1 MTYCLALQVR
11 DGLVFASD
19 SRTTAGVDFVST
31 YRKLHVFQPGS
42 DRFFVL
48 LTSGSLATSQ
58 ELLDH
63 IRRDLDFPESRES
76 LRSVA
81 YLFEA
86 AQYLG
91 RLLTA
96 IQASHAT
103 QLSVTGTSG
112 QATVIIGGQI
122 SGKPP
127 GLYLVYPEGNY
138 IAASP
143 ETPFLQLGEYK
154 YGKPVLS
161 RMATDALSLDD
172 AARLALVSLD
182 ATMKSN
188 LSVGPPVEVAIF
200 RNDALGLAQHLVL
213 DEHSPLF
220 RQMLE
225 RWNDGM
231 RTAFER
237 MPRFDWEGK
246 R

>member
-1 MTYCLALQVR
+1 MTYCLALQTR

-31 YRKLHVFQPGS
+31 YRKLHVFQPAP
-42 DRFFVL
+42 DRFLVL

-58 ELLDH
+58 ELLD
-63 IRRDLDFPESRES
+63 RVNRDLDSPASRES
-76 LRSVA
+76 LRSVS

-91 RLLTA
+91 RLLTE
-96 IQASHAT
+96 IQASHAAF
-103 QLSVTGTSG
+103 LSATGANG

-122 SGKPP
+122 AGKPA

-143 ETPFLQLGEYK
+143 ETPYLQLGEFK

-161 RMATDALSLDD
+161 RLASEQLSLDD
-172 AARLALVSLD
+172 AARLAIVSLD

-188 LSVGPPVEVAIF
+188 ISVGPPVEVAIY
-200 RNDALGLAQHLVL
+200 RNGMLRLEHHLVM
-213 DEHSPLF
+213 DEHSGLF
-220 RQMLE
+220 QQMLE

-231 RTAFER
+231 RAAFDR

-246 R
+246 

>member
-1 MTYCLALQVR
+1 MTYCLALQTR

-31 YRKLHVFQPGS
+31 YRKLHVFQPAP
-42 DRFFVL
+42 DRFLVL

-63 IRRDLDFPESRES
+63 LNRDLDRPEAPES
-76 LRSVA
+76 LRTVS

-86 AQYLG
+86 ALYLG
-91 RLLTA
+91 RLLTR

-103 QLSVTGTSG
+103 SVNATGANA

-122 SGKPP
+122 AGKPA

-143 ETPFLQLGEYK
+143 ETPFLQLGEFK

-161 RMATDALSLDD
+161 RLATEQLSLND
-172 AARLALVSLD
+172 AARLAIVSLD

-188 LSVGPPVEVAIF
+188 ISVGPPVEVAIY
-200 RNDALGLAQHLVL
+200 RNGMLGLDQHVVM

-220 RQMLE
+220 REMMQ

-231 RTAFER
+231 RLAFDR
-237 MPRFDWEGK
+237 MPRFDWENQ
-246 R
+246 

>member
-1 MTYCLALQVR
+1 MTYCLALQTR

-31 YRKLHVFQPGS
+31 YRKLHVFQPAP
-42 DRFFVL
+42 DRFLVL

-58 ELLDH
+58 ELLDNLN
-63 IRRDLDFPESRES
+63 RDLDRPEVPES
-76 LRSVA
+76 LRTVS

-91 RLLTA
+91 RLLTR

-103 QLSVTGTSG
+103 YLNATGANA

-122 SGKPP
+122 AGKPA
-127 GLYLVYPEGNY
+127 GLYMVYPEGNY

-143 ETPFLQLGEYK
+143 ETPFLQLGEFK

-161 RMATDALSLDD
+161 RLATEQLSLDD
-172 AARLALVSLD
+172 AARLAIVSLD

-188 LSVGPPVEVAIF
+188 ISVGPPVEVAIY
-200 RNDALGLAQHLVL
+200 RNGMLRLEQHLVM

-220 RQMLE
+220 REMMQ

-231 RTAFER
+231 RLAFDR

-246 R
+246 